1 MRVLLLVILIFW
13 IACVLRTILNLA
25 LIPRVRVR
33 MPKRTP
39 LLSVIIPARDEE
51 RTIERTVRA
60 MLAQTYPALE
70 IIVVN
75 DRSTDATEGILRGI
89 DDARLVVIHGEEP
102 PAGWLGKPWALHQG
116 SLRAKGELLLFVDAD
131 VIYEPDAITASVTTM
146 EEQEVP
152 MLALLP
158 DIRMRGFW
166 EHVIMPNL
174 SVFALTF
181 LDIWLGNRTRTVF
194 LAVGG
199 GIGNLVRR
207 VEYVA
212 AGGHESLQGAVVDDV
227 GLARL
232 FRRKGFRTMAVIA
245 DDFVSVRMYHGF
257 REIVDGFT
265 KNAFAVFGYS
275 YLLGFL
281 FMAMALVF
289 HILPYVLAF
298 TGNLLAIA
306 TVALITLSR
315 LILFVRLRYR
325 LDNALFAH
333 PLMIGAWCYILA
345 RSMWRTGIRRQ
356 VHWRGRTYDASRTRF
371 GAD

>member
-1 MRVLLLVILIFW
+1 MRVLLLIILIFW
-13 IACVLRTILNLA
+13 LVSLARTILNLR
-25 LIPRVRVR
+25 LIPRLRVR
-33 MPKRTP
+33 MPRHTP
-39 LLSVIIPARDEE
+39 LVSVIIPARDEE

-89 DDARLVVIHGEEP
+89 DDGRLIVLHGEEP

-116 SLRAKGELLLFVDAD
+116 TLRAKGELLLFVDAD
-131 VIYEPDAITASVTTM
+131 VIYQPDAVAAAVASM
-146 EEQEVP
+146 EEHEVP
-152 MLALLP
+152 MLAMLP
-158 DIRMRGFW
+158 SIGMRGFW

-174 SVFALTF
+174 SVFAFTF
-181 LDIWLGNRTRTVF
+181 LDIWLGNRTRIVF

-199 GIGNLVRR
+199 GPGNLVRR
-207 VEYVA
+207 EAYA
-212 AGGHESLQGAVVDDV
+212 ASGGHESLKGAVVDDV

-232 FRRKGFRTMAVIA
+232 FRRKGFRTVAAIA

-257 REIVDGFT
+257 REIVNGFT

-275 YLLGFL
+275 YAVGLL
-281 FMAMALVF
+281 FMALAVVF

-298 TGNLLAIA
+298 TGDLLAIA
-306 TVALITLSR
+306 TVAIISLTR
-315 LILFVRLRYR
+315 LILFARLRYR
-325 LDNALFAH
+325 LDNAVFGH

-356 VHWRGRTYDASRTRF
+356 VHWRGRTYDASGTRF